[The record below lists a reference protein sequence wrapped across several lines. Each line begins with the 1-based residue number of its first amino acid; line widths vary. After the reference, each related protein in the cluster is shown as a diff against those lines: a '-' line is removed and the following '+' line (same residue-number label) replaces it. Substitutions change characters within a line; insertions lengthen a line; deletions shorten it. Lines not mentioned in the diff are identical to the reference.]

1 VRLQITVGKN
11 LYQVQMERAGDGYQ
25 VIVNGKPFDVNIVP
39 GGFSIGGKVH
49 IVKVNNNQ
57 GDAVR
62 AEVDGKTIEALILD
76 IAKAPAKKA
85 DGLAVAK
92 PSAPIAREHGGKTL
106 IAPMPG
112 KIVKVLVA
120 PGQKVKVGDV
130 VLILEAMKME
140 NEIRS
145 PYEGKVKEVR
155 VSAGAG
161 VAAEEPLVLME

>member
-1 VRLQITVGKN
+1 MRLQITVGKN
-11 LYQVQMERAGDGYQ
+11 LYQVQMERAGEGYH
-25 VIVNGKPFDVNIVP
+25 VTVNGKPFDVKIVP
-39 GGFSIGGKVH
+39 EGFSVGGKIH
-49 IVKVNNNQ
+49 NVKINTNQ

-62 AEVDGKTIEALILD
+62 ADVDGKIIEALILD

-85 DGLAVAK
+85 EDVAVKKA
-92 PSAPIAREHGGKTL
+92 SEPIARTGHGKTL
-106 IAPMPG
+106 MAPMPG
-112 KIVKVLVA
+112 KIVKVLVSV
-120 PGQKVKVGDV
+120 GQKVKVGDV

-161 VAAEEPLVLME
+161 VAAEEPLVTME

>member
-1 VRLQITVGKN
+1 
-11 LYQVQMERAGDGYQ
+11 
-25 VIVNGKPFDVNIVP
+25 
-39 GGFSIGGKVH
+39 
-49 IVKVNNNQ
+49 
-57 GDAVR
+57 
-62 AEVDGKTIEALILD
+62 
-76 IAKAPAKKA
+76 
-85 DGLAVAK
+85 
-92 PSAPIAREHGGKTL
+92 L

-145 PYEGKVKEVR
+145 PFEGKVKEVR

-161 VAAEEPLVLME
+161 VAAEEPLVTME